1 MYWVYIALC
10 MFFFFSYYSRIL
22 FLCIDLIYLCV
33 IFFSCFI
40 YRTKHTSCFMKLVK
54 VWSCIVITR
63 KYCYYAEDDLL
74 VINTNSTLDQIH
86 VLKWIV
92 ILFFCL
98 MHDLKKSRLVRS
110 TVCFCE
116 IMYVPWVHLCRGWWW
131 EIKPDKKF
139 YHCLIYPAR
148 RIGV

>member
-1 MYWVYIALC
+1 MDVIKGEDL
-10 MFFFFSYYSRIL
+10 FLFFSL
-22 FLCIDLIYLCV
+22 NFL
-33 IFFSCFI
+33 
-40 YRTKHTSCFMKLVK
+40 TKKHFP
-54 VWSCIVITR
+54 
-63 KYCYYAEDDLL
+63 L

-116 IMYVPWVHLCRGWWW
+116 IMYVPWVMMG
-131 EIKPDKKF
+131 DK
-139 YHCLIYPAR
+139 AS
-148 RIGV
+148 